1 MYFAPLSRFKVAI
14 EHWMN
19 FIHPTF
25 DKFF

>member
-14 EHWMN
+14 EHWMK